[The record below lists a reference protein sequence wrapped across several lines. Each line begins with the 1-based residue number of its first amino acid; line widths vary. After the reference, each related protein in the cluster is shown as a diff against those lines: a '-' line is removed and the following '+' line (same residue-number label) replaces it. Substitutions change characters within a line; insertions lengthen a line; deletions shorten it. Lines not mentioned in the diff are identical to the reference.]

1 MNTKVCKKCK
11 IDQNISEYYTHKNYG
26 FQAMCKKCYAL
37 YRKENRDYLL
47 KQRRKRYQTKYKEQY
62 REYRKKN
69 KNKIRQSKQE
79 NKEKYNQ
86 RTKIRNKERYY
97 SDVFMLKGIH
107 KFILITDNVLNS
119 FSDDDSYYEEWY
131 EDVSDHDGWLV
142 FLQMRPH
149 VLEEFKRIRLSYFAH
164 YGEDFDNIPWRKLA
178 PVHLLEAV
186 ERCIGKY
193 LKD

>member
-1 MNTKVCKKCK
+1 MFFK
-11 IDQNISEYYTHKNYG
+11 
-26 FQAMCKKCYAL
+26 
-37 YRKENRDYLL
+37 RDVA
-47 KQRRKRYQTKYKEQY
+47 
-62 REYRKKN
+62 
-69 KNKIRQSKQE
+69 
-79 NKEKYNQ
+79 
-86 RTKIRNKERYY
+86 
-97 SDVFMLKGIH
+97 DVFMLKGIH